1 MTTTTPQLMDEWSA
15 LPWKKIELSV
25 FKLQK
30 RIYQASCRGDVK
42 TVRKLQRLLINSR
55 SAKLLS
61 VRRVTQDNQG
71 KKTAGVDGV
80 KSLTPPQRLALTS
93 SLRLTGKAQPVRRV
107 WIPKS
112 GNSNEQRPL
121 GIPVM
126 KDRALQRLVQS
137 ALEPEWEARFEPN
150 SYGFRPGRSCHDAI
164 EAIFS
169 SIARKPKYALDADI
183 EKCFDRISHQELLR
197 KLNTWPQLRRQI
209 KAWLKSGVLEQGQ
222 LFPTESG
229 TMQGGPLS
237 PLMANV
243 ALHGM
248 EEMIALHF
256 PRSARKRFY
265 PPRVIRYADDV
276 VVLHEDRQVIEQ
288 IRELMEKWLQPMGLR
303 LKPAKTRITHT
314 LDKSGEQ
321 PGFDFLGFNIRQY
334 PKGKA
339 GLKDQKTPGF
349 ITLIKP
355 AMTAIKRQTQ
365 KFRELAKRHQHQDQ
379 ATLIRVLNPV
389 ITGWSRY
396 FSTVVSKDIFNRM
409 DYLLWTRLM
418 VWAKRR
424 HPHKSVDWIVHK
436 YWSFDSGRR
445 WQFQTSTRALQLY
458 LHSQTPIRRYTK
470 VQNCRSPYD
479 GDWVY
484 WGTRLGRHPEIPS
497 RIIRLLKKQQG
508 RCWECGLFFRYGELM
523 EVDHIIPLAIGG
535 KDVFHNLQLLH
546 RHCHDQKTVR
556 DSLTRGMNDNHWMI
570 EEPDESKGSR
580 PVLKPSGGSDPLA

>member
-1 MTTTTPQLMDEWSA
+1 MTTTAPRLMDEWSTI
-15 LPWKKIELSV
+15 PWKKIERNV

-30 RIYQASCRGDVK
+30 RIYQASRRGDVR
-42 TVRKLQRLLINSR
+42 TVRKLQHLLINSQ
-55 SAKLLS
+55 SAKLLA

-93 SLRLTGKAQPVRRV
+93 SLRLTGKTQPVRRV
-107 WIPKS
+107 WIPKPGS
-112 GNSNEQRPL
+112 QNEQRPL

-169 SIARKPKYALDADI
+169 SIVRKPKYVLDADI
-183 EKCFDRISHQELLR
+183 EKCFDRISHRELLR
-197 KLNTWPQLRRQI
+197 KLNTWPRLRRQI
-209 KAWLKSGVLEQGQ
+209 KAWLKSGVIEDGQ

-248 EEMIALHF
+248 EEMIALRF
-256 PRSARKRFY
+256 PRSARRRFY

-288 IRELMEKWLQPMGLR
+288 IRELIENWLQPMGLR

-314 LDKSGEQ
+314 FDNGGER

-334 PKGKA
+334 PKGKTRS
-339 GLKDQKTPGF
+339 KNRRNQGF

-365 KFRELAKRHQHQDQ
+365 KFRELARRHQHQDQ

-396 FSTVVSKDIFNRM
+396 FSTVVSKNIFSRM

-424 HPHKSVDWIVHK
+424 HPHKPVDWIVHK
-436 YWSFDSGRR
+436 YWRFDSGRR
-445 WQFQTSTRALQLY
+445 WQFQTSTGTLQLY
-458 LHSQTPIRRYTK
+458 PHDQTPIRRYIK
-470 VQNCRSPYD
+470 VQNNRSPYD

-484 WGTRLGRHPEIPS
+484 WGTRLGRHPEIPPL
-497 RIIRLLKKQQG
+497 IIRLLRKQQG
-508 RCWECGLFFRYGELM
+508 RCWECGLFFRNGELM
-523 EVDHIIPLAIGG
+523 EVDHIIPRALGG
-535 KDVFHNLQLLH
+535 KNAFHNLQLLH
-546 RHCHDQKTVR
+546 RHCHDQKTIR
-556 DSLTRGMNDNHWMI
+556 DF
-570 EEPDESKGSR
+570 
-580 PVLKPSGGSDPLA
+580 SDQGYE